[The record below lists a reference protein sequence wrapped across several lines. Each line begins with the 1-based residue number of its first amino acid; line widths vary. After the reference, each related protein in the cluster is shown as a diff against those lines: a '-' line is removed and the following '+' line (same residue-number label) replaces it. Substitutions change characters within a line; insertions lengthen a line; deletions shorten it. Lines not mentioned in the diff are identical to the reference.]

1 MLFRSYVWSEVQR
14 LLDQLHKENEDSI
27 GHIKVLEARE
37 PWSTDMESPVVDL
50 VRNSYETL
58 NIPMGRRGQKG
69 TTDGTFLRRM
79 GIDTVMVGPGDS
91 KYNHR
96 ANEKVAVQFIRDA
109 ARLYLTMMLMNTLQ

>member
-1 MLFRSYVWSEVQR
+1 MVVFRITRPNHNRINVWSEVQR

-58 NIPMGRRGQKG
+58 NIPMGRLWLQERF
-69 TTDGTFLRRM
+69 FL
-79 GIDTVMVGPGDS
+79 
-91 KYNHR
+91 
-96 ANEKVAVQFIRDA
+96 VA
-109 ARLYLTMMLMNTLQ
+109 LMMQIFLLQRIH